1 MAWHDE
7 LAWERDVRCCSKT
20 TPKGFEPLR
29 AEPNGFLVHHLN
41 HSVTVSL
48 MVMPNMM
55 TITIITIELCRSVD
69 RKVPVRCLF
78 GIRSVSDRCPFGV
91 HSVSVR

>member
-1 MAWHDE
+1 
-7 LAWERDVRCCSKT
+7 
-20 TPKGFEPLR
+20 
-29 AEPNGFLVHHLN
+29 
-41 HSVTVSL
+41 VSL